1 VQLLVTTSRASTNYH
16 KTDYHH
22 HCCLLHVTAAP
33 FADIYRGMAEIGTK
47 GFGALP
53 KYCTLLMG
61 VFFIAGEQLTTGR
74 LCESSLVTQCCVTAS
89 LLLWAAVRL

>member
-1 VQLLVTTSRASTNYH
+1 MPCCPAYLV
-16 KTDYHH
+16 
-22 HCCLLHVTAAP
+22 AAP

-61 VFFIAGEQLTTGR
+61 VFFIAGECKL
-74 LCESSLVTQCCVTAS
+74 LASCVM
-89 LLLWAAVRL
+89 L

>member
-1 VQLLVTTSRASTNYH
+1 MLH
-16 KTDYHH
+16 EHH
-22 HCCLLHVTAAP
+22 WHLILFSLIAFAAP

-61 VFFIAGEQLTTGR
+61 MFFIAGELPA
-74 LCESSLVTQCCVTAS
+74 C
-89 LLLWAAVRL
+89 

>member
-1 VQLLVTTSRASTNYH
+1 MVAAQQLRHAASGEHCPNLGYRLCYKYHQPVT
-16 KTDYHH
+16 D
-22 HCCLLHVTAAP
+22 CLFCMISLPFSYAAP

-61 VFFIAGEQLTTGR
+61 VFFIAGDLQKGF
-74 LCESSLVTQCCVTAS
+74 
-89 LLLWAAVRL
+89 